1 MAGIIY
7 CQKMGKGNQL
17 RKKYTE
23 KLMVRHLYLTIS
35 VCLFN
40 NYECGF
46 SISLVIDKE
55 LFLFC
60 KREANTLA
68 QFVVKGFT

>member
-23 KLMVRHLYLTIS
+23 KT
-35 VCLFN
+35 N
-40 NYECGF
+40 GKA
-46 SISLVIDKE
+46 SLPHH
-55 LFLFC
+55 
-60 KREANTLA
+60 
-68 QFVVKGFT
+68 